1 MAVSMAYMD
10 ILDRERPVHSND
22 SFFYRHPNMSISQ
35 RAKIFAP
42 YDALAGFS
50 GEVKK
55 KEIPYEPKRVLDADE
70 TWELNRR
77 LNILHDL
84 TFNRHAVRINHPT
97 VCVEHFVVCGDPH
110 HDGCGKLG
118 QYMMLRGMARKV
130 DPVEQVLWVENQAVS
145 FNDIYDITDP
155 EGRLFRRR
163 G

>member
-1 MAVSMAYMD
+1 MQAAAYGD
-10 ILDRERPVHSND
+10 ILDRERPVHRND
-22 SFFYRHPNMSISQ
+22 PFFYRHPNMSISQ

-55 KEIPYEPKRVLDADE
+55 KEIPYEPKRILDADE

-77 LNILHDL
+77 LNILHGL
-84 TFNRHAVRINHPT
+84 TFNRQAVQTNHPL
-97 VCVEHFVVCGDPH
+97 VCVEHFVVCDDPH
-110 HDGCGKLG
+110 HDGYMMLG
-118 QYMMLRGMARKV
+118 QYHVLKGMVRKV
-130 DPVEQVLWVENQAVS
+130 DPAEQKLWVENTLVA
-145 FNDIYDITDP
+145 FDDIYDITDP

>member
-1 MAVSMAYMD
+1 MQAVAYRD
-10 ILDRERPVHSND
+10 ILDRERPVHRND
-22 SFFYRHPNMSISQ
+22 TFYYRHPNMSISQ

-77 LNILHDL
+77 LNILHEL

-97 VCVEHFVVCGDPH
+97 VFQ
-110 HDGCGKLG
+110 HDLNLPIKSSKWLIQSGVRPRCSTS
-118 QYMMLRGMARKV
+118 
-130 DPVEQVLWVENQAVS
+130 DEP
-145 FNDIYDITDP
+145 
-155 EGRLFRRR
+155 
-163 G
+163 

>member
-1 MAVSMAYMD
+1 MQAAAYRD
-10 ILDRERPVHSND
+10 ILDRERPVHRND
-22 SFFYRHPNMSISQ
+22 IFFYRHPNMSISK

-97 VCVEHFVVCGDPH
+97 VCVEHFVVCTDLH

-118 QYMMLRGMARKV
+118 QYVMLRGMARKV
-130 DPVEQVLWVENQAVS
+130 DPVEQMLWVEDQAVS

-155 EGRLFRRR
+155 EGRLFRRK